1 MTMDRLLKMKK
12 VIYID
17 HVYQRTKCTLF
28 LFVDPDFITDSLFL
42 INEYALVWECMSPVS
57 L

>member
-1 MTMDRLLKMKK
+1 MKK